1 MPKIIAD
8 SKEISK
14 EIESLAD
21 EIVADCPNISN
32 LILIGIQRRGAQI
45 SQRIL
50 NVINEKYNVDV
61 PLGILDITFY
71 RDDLSMVS
79 EQPVIHNTNIPFS
92 LDEKYV
98 VLVDDVIYTGRTI
111 RSALDALVD
120 FGRPSMVK
128 LLALVDRGMRELP
141 IQPDYAGWVI
151 PTNYDDKISVKVI
164 ELDGEDLVEMISRDA
179 ELD

>member
-1 MPKIIAD
+1 MSKIIAD
-8 SKEISK
+8 SKKISDEIL
-14 EIESLAD
+14 SLAD
-21 EIVADCPNISN
+21 KIVDDCPDISN

-50 NVINEKYNVDV
+50 NVIKEKYNINV
-61 PLGILDITFY
+61 PLGVLDITFY

-79 EQPVIHNTNIPFS
+79 EQPIIHNTDIPFN
-92 LDEKYV
+92 LNKKYV

-120 FGRPSMVK
+120 FGRPSVVK

-141 IQPDYAGWVI
+141 IQPDYAGWII
-151 PTNYDDKISVKVI
+151 PTKYDDKISVKVV
-164 ELDGEDLVEMISRDA
+164 ELDGEDLVEMITRDA
-179 ELD
+179 ELN

>member
-1 MPKIIAD
+1 MSKIIAD
-8 SKEISK
+8 SKKISDEITV
-14 EIESLAD
+14 LAD
-21 EIVADCPNISN
+21 QIIAECPDVSN

-50 NVINEKYNVDV
+50 NVINKKYNVNV

-79 EQPVIHNTNIPFS
+79 EQPVIHNTDIPFN
-92 LDEKYV
+92 LDDKYV

-120 FGRPSMVK
+120 FGRPSVVK
-128 LLALVDRGMRELP
+128 LLALVDTGMRELP
-141 IQPDYAGWVI
+141 IQPDYAGWTI
-151 PTNYDDKISVKVI
+151 PTTYEDKISVKVE
-164 ELDGEDLVEMISRDA
+164 ELDGIDLVEMISRGE
-179 ELD
+179 EL

>member
-1 MPKIIAD
+1 MSKIIAD
-8 SKEISK
+8 SKKISDEITA
-14 EIESLAD
+14 LAD
-21 EIVADCPNISN
+21 QIIAECPDVSN

-50 NVINEKYNVDV
+50 NAINKKYNVDV

-79 EQPVIHNTNIPFS
+79 EQPVIHNTDIPFN
-92 LDEKYV
+92 LDNKYV

-120 FGRPSMVK
+120 FGRPSVVK

-141 IQPDYAGWVI
+141 IQPDYAGWTI
-151 PTNYDDKISVKVI
+151 PTTYEDKISVKVE
-164 ELDGEDLVEMISRDA
+164 ELDGKDLVEMISRGE
-179 ELD
+179 EL